1 MVRIIRAAIY
11 MAAGPLLLFW
21 LPVPFLG
28 GLVGGL
34 GGGMLFPEDRRHG
47 LELGIVVALALGSGG
62 LLVGQNLAESLP
74 LVGSFLATL
83 VLIWYLLNC
92 VAVPVGALVGSAL
105 ARGRARAA
113 ESAGADQPGWQTLL
127 ESGLSALD
135 RRPNVVDG
143 EVVEGESETS
153 FGDLARDAM
162 RAIAD
167 EVGDDSDDAGDTE
180 VAIEPAQTP
189 PPDALPDLAP
199 EAREASPSTDANRE
213 RRARGRRGRRR
224 GRRDRS
230 ADGERGERGERPSRQ
245 GAGLE
250 RVLRDFSR
258 SRRRS
263 RRDEEPR
270 PAAGGRPVT
279 IMFTDIE
286 SSTSLT
292 QQLGDTRAQQLLI
305 EHNEAVRSALARY
318 EGREVK
324 HTGDGIMASFLS
336 ASAGIEAALA
346 MQAVFTQREAA
357 RTDAD
362 APLRA
367 RIGLNTGEPLAQGD
381 DLFGSAVQLARRI
394 CDEAEPGQILVSD
407 IVRQLCAGKTFV
419 FTDLGR
425 IPLKGFEDAHSLFAG
440 QPPG

>member
-224 GRRDRS
+224 GRPAGHDHVHRHRVVDQPDAATRRHARAAAPDR
-230 ADGERGERGERPSRQ
+230 AQRGRAQRAGPLRGPGGQAHRGRHHGLVPLRLRRHRG
-245 GAGLE
+245 GAGDAGRLHPA
-250 RVLRDFSR
+250 R
-258 SRRRS
+258 SGEDGRRRTTPRAHRPQH
-263 RRDEEPR
+263 RRTAR
-270 PAAGGRPVT
+270 PGR
-279 IMFTDIE
+279 
-286 SSTSLT
+286 
-292 QQLGDTRAQQLLI
+292 
-305 EHNEAVRSALARY
+305 
-318 EGREVK
+318 
-324 HTGDGIMASFLS
+324 
-336 ASAGIEAALA
+336 
-346 MQAVFTQREAA
+346 
-357 RTDAD
+357 
-362 APLRA
+362 
-367 RIGLNTGEPLAQGD
+367 
-381 DLFGSAVQLARRI
+381 
-394 CDEAEPGQILVSD
+394 
-407 IVRQLCAGKTFV
+407 
-419 FTDLGR
+419 
-425 IPLKGFEDAHSLFAG
+425 
-440 QPPG
+440 